1 MAHLD
6 EEVMEEDERVI
17 TNIDL
22 TDVAKYWA
30 VTLTEGSVNEEDE
43 LLALCYLTLFDI
55 VKREWKLDTWSMTN
69 VTNLSTKDH

>member
-1 MAHLD
+1 MD
-6 EEVMEEDERVI
+6 DDERVI

-22 TDVAKYWA
+22 TAVAKYWA
-30 VTLTEGSVNEEDE
+30 VTLAESSVNEEDE

-55 VKREWKLDTWSMTN
+55 VKREWDLDSWSMTN